1 MLWFVI
7 FANLEFNLLKNNAN
21 CVYLPALI
29 WRKKPEFF
37 VSDEEH

>member
-21 CVYLPALI
+21 CVYLQRINLA
-29 WRKKPEFF
+29 
-37 VSDEEH
+37 